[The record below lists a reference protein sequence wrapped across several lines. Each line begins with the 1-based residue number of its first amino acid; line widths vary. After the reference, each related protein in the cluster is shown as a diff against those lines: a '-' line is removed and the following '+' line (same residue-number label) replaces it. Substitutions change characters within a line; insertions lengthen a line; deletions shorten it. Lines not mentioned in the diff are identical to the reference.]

1 MQSNIEDKITTID
14 KNICKNIDKNKDDR
28 GFYRKIF

>member
-1 MQSNIEDKITTID
+1 MQSNINDKITIID
-14 KNICKNIDKNKDDR
+14 ENICKNIDKNKNDR